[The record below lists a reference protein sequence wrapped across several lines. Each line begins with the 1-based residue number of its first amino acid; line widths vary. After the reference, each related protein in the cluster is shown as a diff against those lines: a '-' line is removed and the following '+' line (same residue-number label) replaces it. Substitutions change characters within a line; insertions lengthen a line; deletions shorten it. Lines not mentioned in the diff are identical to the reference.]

1 MEFSY
6 DLEEAQAEE
15 NNVSRHIWRN
25 KYVVIILKPF
35 DLKAV
40 LNITNST
47 PLTSHI
53 IAKKL
58 PQTMFIGT
66 FIRYVYSFSVNTPLE
81 ALNCIEMSQFK
92 NVSLLNWIEF
102 I

>member
-6 DLEEAQAEE
+6 DLDETQAEG
-15 NNVSRHIWRN
+15 NNVSRIVSWL
-25 KYVVIILKPF
+25 ILKPF
-35 DLKAV
+35 DPKTL

-53 IAKKL
+53 FAKKL

-66 FIRYVYSFSVNTPLE
+66 FIRYVYSFSVN
-81 ALNCIEMSQFK
+81 
-92 NVSLLNWIEF
+92 SLLVTFHFSVTLKSVSKCSNLQM
-102 I
+102 